1 MAWADVWPVVL
12 LGLAV
17 LALGS
22 VALARVLG
30 RPRGRGTRA
39 PLVAV
44 PPEEVELEEGPVWAC
59 MRCGSL
65 DVGPGA
71 VSQGML
77 PGAGD
82 AFAFVCRRCHARG
95 PPLEFE
101 SATAYRQFV
110 KGLHEDRSAATGAAE
125 K

>member
-1 MAWADVWPVVL
+1 MAWADAWPVFLVAFAAIA
-12 LGLAV
+12 LAV
-17 LALGS
+17 MAFGRFGRRGAGT
-22 VALARVLG
+22 VAE
-30 RPRGRGTRA
+30 A
-39 PLVAV
+39 PPVAV

-71 VSQGML
+71 VSQGMI

-82 AFAFVCRRCHARG
+82 RFATRCRRCHARG

-110 KGLHEDRSAATGAAE
+110 KGLHGGEPPE
-125 K
+125 KE

>member
-1 MAWADVWPVVL
+1 MWPVFLV
-12 LGLAV
+12 AF
-17 LALGS
+17 AAI
-22 VALARVLG
+22 ALAIVAFGRVK
-30 RPRGRGTRA
+30 RRGRGEREEVR
-39 PLVAV
+39 PVGV

-59 MRCGSL
+59 MQCGSL

-71 VSQGML
+71 VSQGMI

-82 AFAFVCRRCHARG
+82 RFAYRCRRCNARG

-110 KGLHEDRSAATGAAE
+110 KGLNEGGPE
-125 K
+125 KE